1 MSRKDYE
8 LIAGVFLANIT
19 GAMEVGHDCSVD
31 ALSQVAAELAY
42 ELEAD
47 NSRFNRSRFLQACG
61 IPQTV

>member
-1 MSRKDYE
+1 MTRKDYE

-42 ELEAD
+42 ALHD
-47 NSRFNRSRFLQACG
+47 NNERFNRARFLKACG
-61 IPQTV
+61 LAGVQ

>member
-19 GAMEVGHDCSVD
+19 GAMEIGHDCSVD

-42 ELEAD
+42 ALWDVNENFD
-47 NSRFNRSRFLQACG
+47 RVRFLKACG